1 MNFMICMC
9 DEFAKHFIGIKVE
22 IEIEEREFDGWGEM
36 WEEKNIFFKK
46 NQSYSNL
53 VFLYG

>member
-22 IEIEEREFDGWGEM
+22 IEIEEREFDGWGEK

-46 NQSYSNL
+46 SKL
-53 VFLYG
+53 